1 MNKIFILILKALQ
14 QIHAE
19 NILIL
24 ATWFG
29 KDFDDKTFDKLNE
42 AFDKIMKEAEDASNN
57 K

>member
-1 MNKIFILILKALQ
+1 MNKIFIVILKALQ

-19 NILIL
+19 NVLIL